1 MKVLFVLTKNKH
13 MRTGSFYFFLLTLAA
28 CGTPRD
34 APATATEPTEAERRR
49 ANGEQVIEVDG
60 AMSLADYLRRVPG
73 LVISGNSVSIR
84 GMGAPLYIIDGV
96 QIGRSYRQAN
106 TSVSVFDIDRVEVLK
121 NAADL
126 AIYGRQGQNGVIKI
140 FTRRE

>member
-1 MKVLFVLTKNKH
+1 
-13 MRTGSFYFFLLTLAA
+13 MRFSIIYFILLLLAA
-28 CGTPRD
+28 CGTTRD
-34 APATATEPTEAERRR
+34 TAATTTEPTEAERRR
-49 ANGEQVIEVDG
+49 ANGERVIEVQG
-60 AMSLADYLRRVPG
+60 AMSLADYLRQVPG
-73 LVISGNSVSIR
+73 LSVTGNSVSIR